1 MDIDYH
7 YGTMYVLSRWAEFG
21 PSNSNIIAT
30 SAQFVDD
37 NMDDNSFSDKAEK
50 EAIAQGIEIRY
61 SSQNIWNNI
70 TGKGNCEVWIPF
82 HFLPGLRGIRW
93 KRNWS
98 AKVQRAFQSSG
109 RPASGDDAG

>member
-37 NMDDNSFSDKAEK
+37 NMDDNSFSDKAE
-50 EAIAQGIEIRY
+50 
-61 SSQNIWNNI
+61 
-70 TGKGNCEVWIPF
+70 
-82 HFLPGLRGIRW
+82 
-93 KRNWS
+93 
-98 AKVQRAFQSSG
+98 
-109 RPASGDDAG
+109 